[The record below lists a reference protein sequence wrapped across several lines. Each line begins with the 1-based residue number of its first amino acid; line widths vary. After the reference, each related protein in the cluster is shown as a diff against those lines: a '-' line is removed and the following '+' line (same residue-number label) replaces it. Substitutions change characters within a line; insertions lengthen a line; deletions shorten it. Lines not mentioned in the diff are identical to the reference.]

1 MSKEAMSGDLVIAR
15 QGYRYVGGKYEKR
28 VDGQHV
34 MAGQAA
40 VDYQIPAKLTHPY
53 PLVLLHGAGHNGSV
67 FEGTPEGKDNWAQY
81 FLRRGYAVYILEQP
95 GVGRTI
101 HDAVADKALPVRN
114 ADAVAKRNTN
124 CAPSDLY
131 PQARYHSQWPG
142 AAVPGDPI
150 FDRYYATQVAAIG
163 SQALRESLGRDATIA
178 LLDEIG
184 PAILVIL
191 SKAAPIGWLAADAR
205 PHLVKGIVSV
215 EPQSAAGDINVVG
228 KPEYF
233 RNAKITRPWGL
244 TAVPITYD
252 PAAKAA
258 GDIEFVLQDQP
269 DEPELG
275 RYWLQK
281 EPARKLPNLAGI
293 PIAAVTAEASPH
305 TGYDHGLVAY
315 LRQAG
320 VAIEHIYLAD
330 HGVRGNGP
338 TMTLEK
344 NTQEI
349 AAVIDRWLEKNV
361 AAENSKAPVTAGIA
375 LSQQGQIFIGGT
387 YRPAED
393 GKRYIVGKEYVRYQI
408 PRNRKHPYP
417 IVMIHGN
424 GHCGTIFNGT
434 PDEREGWAWHFLRRG
449 YAVYLLDRPGIGRS
463 GFDPELYLPIQR
475 SSAEQVAAET
485 GGTIGEPA
493 FNRRYARQLPEI
505 TNRKL
510 ADQYAERATAAL
522 LDEIGPAVLLAHADA
537 GAIAS
542 AVAAARPALVK
553 AILAV
558 EPTDDIRKSVEIP
571 ISAITDSGS
580 GPMIMFGKNNREI
593 ADLMADWL
601 ERALPS

>member
-1 MSKEAMSGDLVIAR
+1 MTKDAMSGDLAIAR

-28 VDGQHV
+28 ADGQHV
-34 MAGQAA
+34 MVGQSA

-67 FEGTPEGKDNWAQY
+67 FEGTPDGKDSWAHY

-101 HDAVADKALPVRN
+101 HDAAADKALPVRN

-131 PQARYHSQWPG
+131 PQARHHTQWPG

-163 SQALRESLGRDATIA
+163 NQALRESLGRDATVA

-184 PAILVIL
+184 PAILVVL

-228 KPEYF
+228 RPEYF

-244 TAVPITYD
+244 TAIPITYQ

-269 DEPELG
+269 DAPELG

-281 EPARKLPNLAGI
+281 EPARKLPNLGGI
-293 PIAAVTAEASPH
+293 PIAALTAEASPH
-305 TGYDHGLVAY
+305 TGYDHGVVAY

-320 VAIEHIYLAD
+320 VTTEHIYLAD
-330 HGVRGNGP
+330 QGVRGNGP

-361 AAENSKAPVTAGIA
+361 SPENPNAPVTDGIT
-375 LSQQGQIFIGGT
+375 LSRQGQIFIGGT
-387 YRPAED
+387 YRPGED
-393 GKRYIVGKEYVRYQI
+393 GKRYMVGKAYVRYQI
-408 PRNRKHPYP
+408 PRDRRHPFP
-417 IVMIHGN
+417 VVMIHGD
-424 GHCGTIFNGT
+424 GHCGTLFNGT
-434 PDEREGWAWHFLRRG
+434 PDGREGWAWHFLKRG

-475 SSAEQVAAET
+475 SSAEQVAAKT
-485 GGTIGEPA
+485 GGTIGDPA
-493 FNRRYARQLPEI
+493 FDRLYARLLPEVA
-505 TNRKL
+505 NRKL
-510 ADQYAERATAAL
+510 AHRYAETAIAAL
-522 LDEIGPAVLLAHADA
+522 LDEIGPAILLTHGDA
-537 GAIAS
+537 GVIAS
-542 AVAAARPALVK
+542 AVAEARPALVK

-558 EPTDDIRKSVEIP
+558 EPTDVIRKSAEIP
-571 ISAITDSGS
+571 VSVFTEDGS
-580 GPMIMFGKNNREI
+580 GPMMMFAKNNRET

-601 ERALPS
+601 AKALPS